1 MLSRLNTVWHH
12 AAFTGFLQNRIKVNA
27 LTVVAQSENNI
38 TTVTADIQLNAA
50 FLGFTGCTSLLPTL
64 DTVVDGIAD
73 HVLKRRN
80 HTFEDGTVHFTI
92 GIVNP
97 QLDLLIQL
105 KADLAN
111 NTTQA
116 WHHALER
123 NHTGLHQTF
132 LKLRIHP
139 TLLQQK
145 SFSVTGFARERFFQI
160 DKVGRRFHQC
170 SRKLLHRRIAVHF
183 QRIKVF
189 VIWSMTLLAEQH
201 LSFSFNI
208 QTSQLVAHPVQRLIH
223 LREGPREIADLLFQT
238 PSTNRRLTGQ
248 VYETVEQIG

>member
-1 MLSRLNTVWHH
+1 M
-12 AAFTGFLQNRIKVNA
+12 
-27 LTVVAQSENNI
+27 
-38 TTVTADIQLNAA
+38 
-50 FLGFTGCTSLLPTL
+50 
-64 DTVVDGIAD
+64 VDGIAD
-73 HVLKRRN
+73 HMLKRRN
-80 HTFEDGTVHFTI
+80 HTFENGTVHFTI
-92 GIVNP
+92 GVVNP
-97 QLDLLIQL
+97 QLDLLIQF

-116 WHHALER
+116 WHHTLER
-123 NHTGLHQTF
+123 NHTGLHQAF
-132 LKLRIHP
+132 LQLRIHP
-139 TLLQQK
+139 ALLQQK
-145 SFSVTGFARERFFQI
+145 CLSVTGFAREGFFQI

-223 LREGPREIADLLFQT
+223 F
-238 PSTNRRLTGQ
+238 
-248 VYETVEQIG
+248 